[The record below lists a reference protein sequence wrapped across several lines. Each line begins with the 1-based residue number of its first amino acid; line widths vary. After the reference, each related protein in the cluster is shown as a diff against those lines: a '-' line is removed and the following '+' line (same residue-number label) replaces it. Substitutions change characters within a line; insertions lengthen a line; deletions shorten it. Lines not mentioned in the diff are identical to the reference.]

1 MDSTLAPEGTWT
13 YARMLAELPPES
25 RVELIDDEL
34 YELPMPTPY
43 HQKISFRLQLAMYQ
57 FIQTEQLGEVFA
69 APVDVVL
76 NEQRVIQP
84 DLVFIS
90 AERQALIQ
98 KVISGAP
105 DLAVEIISPTSVVR
119 DRVTKKDLYEAH
131 GVREYWLVD
140 PANRDIEVF
149 VLDNGR
155 YRLDNYALGTGPVR
169 SVILPGLEVRA
180 ETIFEP

>member
-1 MDSTLAPEGTWT
+1 MASTLAPAGTWT
-13 YARMLAELPPES
+13 HARMLAELPPES

-34 YELPMPTPY
+34 YELPMPIY
-43 HQKISFRLQLAMYQ
+43 LHQIASGNLYLA
-57 FIQTEQLGEVFA
+57 FVTFLRSHKLGYIFT
-69 APVDVVL
+69 APMPVVL
-76 NEQRVIQP
+76 SEKRVVEP
-84 DLVFIS
+84 DLF
-90 AERQALIQ
+90 
-98 KVISGAP
+98 VILQDRLHVEEKYLFGAP
-105 DLAVEIISPTSVVR
+105 DLVIEIISPTSVVR

-149 VLDNGR
+149 VLDNDR

-169 SVILPGLEVRA
+169 SVLLPGLEVQA